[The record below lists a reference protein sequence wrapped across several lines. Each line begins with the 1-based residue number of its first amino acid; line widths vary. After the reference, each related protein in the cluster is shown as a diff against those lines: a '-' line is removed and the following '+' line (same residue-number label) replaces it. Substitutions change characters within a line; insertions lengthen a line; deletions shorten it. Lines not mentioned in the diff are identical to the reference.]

1 MNLRHRQIHPNTP
14 SRAPPEIQQ
23 PFPPLRFLGPEP
35 ARGVERVGRGEC
47 GGVVVQVGGGHADGG
62 VGGDCPVVV
71 GEGDGVHALEAV
83 EGAVGEA
90 EAFVYDGG
98 EVGEGFEIVGW
109 RRVGG
114 VRDCGAEFVEESGED
129 GGVGEDVVGC

>member
-1 MNLRHRQIHPNTP
+1 
-14 SRAPPEIQQ
+14 
-23 PFPPLRFLGPEP
+23 
-35 ARGVERVGRGEC
+35 
-47 GGVVVQVGGGHADGG
+47 VQVGGGHADGG

-90 EAFVYDGG
+90 EAFVYNGG

-114 VRDCGAEFVEESGED
+114 GWAGSGTAVRSSWRRVERMEGLARMW
-129 GGVGEDVVGC
+129 